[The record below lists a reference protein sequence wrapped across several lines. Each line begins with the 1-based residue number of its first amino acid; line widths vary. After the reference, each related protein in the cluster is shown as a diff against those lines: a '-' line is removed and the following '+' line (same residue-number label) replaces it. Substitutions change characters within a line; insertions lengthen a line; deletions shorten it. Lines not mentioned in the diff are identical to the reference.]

1 MNNIKNEQKLR
12 RFKTIKTR
20 DVTYTQSEE
29 KIVDLCR
36 LWHNYLY
43 ERPEDDLDECI
54 FVIGDTALVDIHNE
68 KALKLSF
75 LVHDMNIRMIPDIRW
90 AYLSELMP

>member
-1 MNNIKNEQKLR
+1 MNNIKNEQKCR
-12 RFKTIKTR
+12 PFKTIKTR
-20 DVTYTQSEE
+20 YFTYNTQSEE
-29 KIVDLCR
+29 KKVDLSR

-54 FVIGDTALVDIHNE
+54 FVIG
-68 KALKLSF
+68 ALKLSF
-75 LVHDMNIRMIPDIRW
+75 LVHDMNIRMIPHIRW

>member
-1 MNNIKNEQKLR
+1 MNKKLR

-20 DVTYTQSEE
+20 DVTYTQREE

-54 FVIGDTALVDIHNE
+54 FVIEGTALVDIHNE

-75 LVHDMNIRMIPDIRW
+75 LVHDMNIRMIPHIRW

>member
-1 MNNIKNEQKLR
+1 MNKNLDDLRLLR
-12 RFKTIKTR
+12 RVMLHIHKEKK
-20 DVTYTQSEE
+20 

-54 FVIGDTALVDIHNE
+54 FVIGDTTLVDIHND

-75 LVHDMNIRMIPDIRW
+75 LVHDINLRTIPHIRW

>member
-1 MNNIKNEQKLR
+1 MNNIKNEKKLI

-20 DVTYTQSEE
+20 DVTYTQREE

-75 LVHDMNIRMIPDIRW
+75 LVHDMNIRMIPNIRW
-90 AYLSELMP
+90 AYLSDLMP